1 MPIQILGDDNSS
13 VLTVDPMFKA
23 ARVSLRP
30 PEILSWNSLGA
41 QSGALTGAAANA
53 PVFAMRNIG
62 NNLLMVRRIGI
73 GFVTTTAF
81 TAAQRVDF
89 GLYPCRSFTAS
100 DTAQT
105 AIVVTGNNLK
115 HRTSLATFSS
125 IDMRISNT
133 AAITLGTRTPDTNP
147 MSQVGGWSGGAG
159 TTIITAQDNL
169 LQHGA
174 GDYPL
179 ILANNEGLE
188 IQNLTAM
195 GAVGVGTLYV
205 NIEFA
210 EAAAY

>member
-1 MPIQILGDDNSS
+1 MPVQILGDDNA
-13 VLTVDPMFKA
+13 TIQAVDPLMKA
-23 ARVSLRP
+23 ARISLRP
-30 PEILSWNSLGA
+30 PEVLSWNSLGA

-62 NNLLMVRRIGI
+62 TGLLMVRRVGI

-81 TAAQRVDF
+81 TTPQRVDF
-89 GLYPCRSFTAS
+89 GLYPCRSFTVS
-100 DTAQT
+100 DSAQT
-105 AIVVTGNNLK
+105 AIAITGNNLK

-125 IDMRISNT
+125 IDARISNT
-133 AAITLGTRTPDTNP
+133 ASITLGTRTPDTNP
-147 MSQVGGWSGGAG
+147 LSQAGGWSGGAG

-169 LQHGA
+169 LQHAA

-179 ILANNEGLE
+179 ILAQNEGLE

-195 GAVGVGTLYV
+195 GAAGVGTFYV